1 MAVTN
6 AEPVAE
12 KSLDRETGLSGPKL
26 TADEVAKLLKVH
38 LTTVYKMA
46 KRGELP
52 GFKIGS
58 DWRFDP
64 AQIDGWVRS
73 RVQGRPEG

>member
-1 MAVTN
+1 MAVPN
-6 AEPVAE
+6 KERVAE
-12 KSLDRETGLSGPKL
+12 RGLGPGAGISGANL
-26 TADEVAKLLKVH
+26 TAMEVATLLRIH
-38 LTTVYKMA
+38 PTTVYKMA

>member
-1 MAVTN
+1 MTAPN
-6 AEPVAE
+6 KAPVAE
-12 KSLDRETGLSGPKL
+12 KGLDLKTGVSAAKL
-26 TADEVAKLLKVH
+26 TAVEVATLLRIH

-52 GFKIGS
+52 GFKIAS

-73 RVQGRPEG
+73 RMRGPQG